1 MGSPPTLRISE
12 VLVVKQCYPCVCFTP
27 GFLNLRVTDIL
38 DKIYFFFFFMEG
50 CPECCR
56 MFSSIPALYPLDA
69 SIELQDSE
77 NTNAEDP
84 GKFEFQINIEKNF
97 SLICPNY
104 CMAYN
109 YTKKAFD
116 KGAQ

>member
-1 MGSPPTLRISE
+1 
-12 VLVVKQCYPCVCFTP
+12 
-27 GFLNLRVTDIL
+27 
-38 DKIYFFFFFMEG
+38 MEG
-50 CPECCR
+50 CPKCCR

-84 GKFEFQINIEKNF
+84 GKFELQINIEKNF